1 MEDIVQSK
9 EVTATFVNVQNDSLE
24 TLAKQVKP

>member
-24 TLAKQVKP
+24 TFAKEVKP